1 MNKCFYLI
9 KKYIQIVVFLLNLIT
24 FIITNIIY
32 SKNKSYYSEYT
43 TLPKLS
49 TNIFITILLLIILIH
64 TINPEMICSFL
75 TDNFNFL
82 MNDRGKIVVNI
93 SIGIMYWSCDDIP
106 LLVFTIINFVSSFAL
121 FLSEFVFQCKI
132 LHNEIETGTEE
143 DRNLH
148 GMPNVKK

>member
-143 DRNLH
+143 DRNLY

>member
-148 GMPNVKK
+148 GIPNVKK

>member
-9 KKYIQIVVFLLNLIT
+9 KKYIQIVIFLLNLIT

-132 LHNEIETGTEE
+132 LHHEIETGTEE